1 MGVAC
6 NMHVRDEKAYKI
18 LVGKTYKKRP
28 LGRLRH

>member
-1 MGVAC
+1 
-6 NMHVRDEKAYKI
+6 MHVRDEKAYKI